1 MEITGLTPS
10 AEYVYRVGDGGSF
23 MSEEKSFTAP
33 KSASDKNFK
42 VIFYSDPQ
50 SESVEN
56 YMSFKDS
63 IDQALKI
70 CPNPDLMI
78 SAEMCI
84 RDRSITCGASVCRT
98 TRTS

>member
-1 MEITGLTPS
+1 
-10 AEYVYRVGDGGSF
+10 

-70 CPNPDLMI
+70 C
-78 SAEMCI
+78 
-84 RDRSITCGASVCRT
+84 RSRI
-98 TRTS
+98 

>member
-1 MEITGLTPS
+1 
-10 AEYVYRVGDGGSF
+10 

-33 KSASDKNFK
+33 KSASDKSFK

-78 SAEMCI
+78 SAG
-84 RDRSITCGASVCRT
+84 DT
-98 TRTS
+98 TQNGYKSTEWEACFEVMGDYYAKYPR

>member
-1 MEITGLTPS
+1 
-10 AEYVYRVGDGGSF
+10 

-33 KSASDKNFK
+33 KSASDKSFK

-78 SAEMCI
+78 SAATPPRMAI
-84 RDRSITCGASVCRT
+84 SPPKGMQL
-98 TRTS
+98 

>member
-33 KSASDKNFK
+33 KSAADKSFK

-63 IDQALKI
+63 IDPGAQ
-70 CPNPDLMI
+70 DLPEPG
-78 SAEMCI
+78 SDDLRRRHHSE
-84 RDRSITCGASVCRT
+84 RL
-98 TRTS
+98 